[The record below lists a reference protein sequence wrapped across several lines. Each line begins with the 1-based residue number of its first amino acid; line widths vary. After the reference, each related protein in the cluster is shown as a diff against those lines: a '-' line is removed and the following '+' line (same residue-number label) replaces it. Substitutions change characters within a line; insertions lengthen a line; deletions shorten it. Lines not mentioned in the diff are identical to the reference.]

1 MGEWIGTDGALPALA
16 GAARSYW
23 LGVFPDAC
31 REVRI
36 WRARAQEIPDP
47 MLRQIALRAHSE
59 KRGNLEGAAAFAAF
73 AQPAGRHA
81 AVRAVVAYQTM
92 FDYLDNLSEE
102 PSEDPIAN
110 GRRLNGALLAAITPE
125 APHDDYYPHHR
136 RGEDGGYLHA
146 LIAACHTALT
156 ALPSFA
162 TIAELAREAT
172 ERVVTYQSLNHG
184 DGNGRHD
191 SFERWARASGKEHV
205 RLRWWETG
213 AAAGS
218 TLDLFALIAAAAD
231 PALDRNLARMLG
243 TAYFPW
249 VGALHSLLDSLTDQ
263 VEDLA
268 THRRGLIDYYRSPDE
283 AADRIATIATEAISQ
298 VSELPGGHSHTL
310 IVAAMTSFYLC
321 DLSMSSSPHARLAT
335 PAVLEAMGRLAR
347 PTMLILSTRRV
358 AGRVTDRLSA
368 YLSARRAS
376 YRATQPDQHRILE
389 SVRHQS

>member
-31 REVRI
+31 REIRS

-47 MLRQIALRAHSE
+47 ALRRIALRAHRE

-73 AQPAGRHA
+73 APPAGRRA
-81 AVRAVVAYQTM
+81 AVRAVIAYQTM
-92 FDYLDNLSEE
+92 FDYLDDLSEE
-102 PSEDPIAN
+102 ASADPIGD
-110 GRRLNGALLAAITPE
+110 GRQLNGALLAAV
-125 APHDDYYPHHR
+125 APGEPHRVYYPHRHG
-136 RGEDGGYLHA
+136 GEDGGYLHA
-146 LIAACHTALT
+146 LIGACRAALT
-156 ALPSFA
+156 ALPSYA
-162 TIAELAREAT
+162 TVAGLALGAT
-172 ERVVTYQSLNHG
+172 QRVVTYQSLNHG

-191 SFERWARASGKEHV
+191 SFERWARASGKAHA

-218 TLDLFALIAAAAD
+218 TLDLFALIGAAAD
-231 PALDRNLARMLG
+231 PALDPGVATMLG

-249 VGALHSLLDSLTDQ
+249 VGALHSLLDSLADR

-268 THRRGLIDYYRSPDE
+268 TGKRGLIDYYRSPDE
-283 AADRIATIATEAISQ
+283 AAERIATIASEAMSQ

-310 IVAAMTSFYLC
+310 IVTAMTSFYLC
-321 DLSMSSSPHARLAT
+321 DLSMSSSPHARLAA

-347 PTMLILSTRRV
+347 PIMVILGTRRA
-358 AGRVTDRLSA
+358 AGRITGHLGTWGSLRRVLQRIARPGRPRVLE
-368 YLSARRAS
+368 SARPLS
-376 YRATQPDQHRILE
+376 
-389 SVRHQS
+389 

>member
-1 MGEWIGTDGALPALA
+1 VGEWIGTDGALPALA

-23 LGVFPDAC
+23 LGVFPDVC
-31 REVRI
+31 REVRV
-36 WRARAQEIPDP
+36 WRARAREIPDP
-47 MLRQIALRAHSE
+47 ALRRIALQAHSE

-110 GRRLNGALLAAITPE
+110 GRRLNGALLAAV
-125 APHDDYYPHHR
+125 APDEPHNDYYPHR
-136 RGEDGGYLHA
+136 RRSEDGGYLHA
-146 LIAACHTALT
+146 LIAACRTALT

-162 TIAELAREAT
+162 TIAELALGAT

-191 SFERWARASGKEHV
+191 SFERWARDSSKTHT

-231 PALDRNLARMLG
+231 PALDPGVARTVG

-249 VGALHSLLDSLTDQ
+249 VGALHSLLDSLADR

-268 THRRGLIDYYRSPDE
+268 TGRRGLIDYYRSPDE
-283 AADRIATIATEAISQ
+283 AADRIATIATEAMSQ

-347 PTMLILSTRRV
+347 PTMLILSTRRA
-358 AGRVTDRLSA
+358 AGRMTNHLGA
-368 YLSARRAS
+368 YLSARPALHS
-376 YRATQPDQHRILE
+376 AT
-389 SVRHQS
+389 